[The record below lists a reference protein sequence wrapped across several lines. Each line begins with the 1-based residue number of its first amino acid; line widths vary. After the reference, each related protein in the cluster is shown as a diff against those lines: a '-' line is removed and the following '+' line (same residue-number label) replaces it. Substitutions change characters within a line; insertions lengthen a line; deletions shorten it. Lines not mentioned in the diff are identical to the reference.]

1 MRAYQKREK
10 ICSKPLEKRKGL
22 NKISTSKRRFSS
34 SPQKVGLTFP
44 LEDGAIVEIHT
55 K

>member
-10 ICSKPLEKRKGL
+10 ICSKPLEKRKGV
-22 NKISTSKRRFSS
+22 NKASTSKRRFPF
-34 SPQKVGLTFP
+34 SPQKVGLAFP
-44 LEDGAIVEIHT
+44 LEDSDIVELHT